1 VFRRILI
8 PIDLSNR
15 NARSLELALALAR
28 DGPASV
34 TLVHV
39 IQQVRGLPPGEMR
52 AFYDR
57 LVKMSRRKLAGA
69 AKPFAAQRLTVR
81 SKVLVGEPAREIVR
95 AAAAARADLIVM
107 GSHRVNPKRRGLGWG
122 TTSYKVGILC
132 RCPILLVK

>member
-1 VFRRILI
+1 
-8 PIDLSNR
+8 
-15 NARSLELALALAR
+15 LALALAR
-28 DGPASV
+28 DGPARV
-34 TLVHV
+34 ILVHV

-57 LVKMSRRKLAGA
+57 LLKTSRRKLASA
-69 AKPFAAQRLTVR
+69 AKLFAAQGITVR

-95 AAAAARADLIVM
+95 TAADARADLIVM
-107 GSHRVNPKRRGLGWG
+107 GSHRVNLKRRGLGWG